1 MLKIITIHMFTIV
14 IIIVFTNIIIII
26 IIIIT
31 ITDITVVTN
40 IICSA
45 IISLYTMPVHKLSQ
59 NV

>member
-1 MLKIITIHMFTIV
+1 MFTIV
-14 IIIVFTNIIIII
+14 MIIVFTNII

-31 ITDITVVTN
+31 ITDITVVKN

-45 IISLYTMPVHKLSQ
+45 IIILYTMPVDKLSQ

>member
-1 MLKIITIHMFTIV
+1 MFTIV
-14 IIIVFTNIIIII
+14 MIIVFTNII

-31 ITDITVVTN
+31 ITDITVVKN

-45 IISLYTMPVHKLSQ
+45 IIILYTMPVHKLSQ

>member
-1 MLKIITIHMFTIV
+1 MFTIV
-14 IIIVFTNIIIII
+14 MIIVFTNII

-31 ITDITVVTN
+31 ITDITVVAN

-45 IISLYTMPVHKLSQ
+45 IIILYTMPVYKFSQ

>member
-1 MLKIITIHMFTIV
+1 MFTIV
-14 IIIVFTNIIIII
+14 MIIVFTNIII

-40 IICSA
+40 IVCSA
-45 IISLYTMPVHKLSQ
+45 IIILYTMPVHKLSH

>member
-14 IIIVFTNIIIII
+14 MIIVFTNII

-31 ITDITVVTN
+31 ITDITVVAN

-45 IISLYTMPVHKLSQ
+45 IIILYTMPVYKFSQ